1 MMSEDLDR
9 EPGTL
14 ETDRY
19 TVRTMRQEDLEA
31 VVEIDC
37 AATGRRRTEYFSG
50 LLDRALD
57 AGGVQI
63 SLVAESEARV
73 VGFVVGTVFYGEF
86 GIAEPVATIDAIGVD
101 SKWRRRSVGE
111 ALMRQLRTN
120 LGALGV
126 SGLRSEVSWDD
137 FELLAFFRQ
146 QGFAPAR
153 RLCLE
158 RSLDPTIPED

>member
-1 MMSEDLDR
+1 MMNEDLER

-19 TVRTMRQEDLEA
+19 AVRTMRQEDLEA
-31 VVEIDC
+31 VVEIDR
-37 AATGRRRTEYFSG
+37 AATGRRRTEYFG
-50 LLDRALD
+50 RLLERALD
-57 AGGVQI
+57 SGGVQI
-63 SLVAESEARV
+63 SLVAETEEQV
-73 VGFVVGTVFYGEF
+73 VGYVVGTVFYGEF

-101 SKWRRRSVGE
+101 SEWRRKNVGD
-111 ALMRQLRTN
+111 ALMRQLKTN

-126 SGLRSEVSWDD
+126 SGLRSEVSWDNFD
-137 FELLAFFRQ
+137 LLAFFRR

-158 RSLDPTIPED
+158 RPLDSTAPDG

>member
-1 MMSEDLDR
+1 MTSEELDR
-9 EPGTL
+9 KPGSL
-14 ETDRY
+14 ETDRHA
-19 TVRTMRQEDLEA
+19 VRTMRQGDLEA

-37 AATGRRRTEYFSG
+37 AATGRRRTKYFSG
-50 LLDRALD
+50 LLERALES
-57 AGGVQI
+57 GGVQV
-63 SLVAESEARV
+63 SLVAESDGKV
-73 VGFVVGTVFYGEF
+73 VGYVVGTVFYGEF

-101 SKWRRRSVGE
+101 FEWRRQNVGD
-111 ALMRQLRTN
+111 ALMRQLKAN

-137 FELLAFFRQ
+137 FDLLAFFRG

-158 RSLDPTIPED
+158 RPLDPTVPDD